1 MTASANTRRSRTIRP
16 GICLALL
23 VVIGGPMACTTTA
36 VDTSSMTF
44 APEPLLGK
52 IVWND
57 LITEDIDAAQ
67 RFYGALFGWSFE
79 PVRKRDDH
87 PYVVARSG
95 RVLVAGIVQ
104 VSRPQGGTNYSRWLP
119 YASVRDV
126 DAAVA
131 NAKAEGG
138 TVPVTARQVGMGR
151 IAVIVDTEG
160 AVMGLARSR
169 IGDPDDSTTAPGP
182 GRVVW
187 TELLANDPDAASRF
201 YAKVIGYMPHTIERH
216 GGPYTLLSYGGMD
229 RAGIFRNPS
238 EQAAPTWLTS
248 FGVEDPVAAAARV
261 EALGGKVI
269 LPPSPQLRDG
279 TMALIE
285 DPTGALLILRKTG
298 T

>member
-1 MTASANTRRSRTIRP
+1 MLRP
-16 GICLALL
+16 GTWFALL
-23 VVIGGPMACTTTA
+23 VLLVGPMACRTTA

-57 LITEDIDAAQ
+57 LITEDVDAAR
-67 RFYGALFGWSFE
+67 RFYGELFGWSFE
-79 PVRKRDDH
+79 SASRRDDR

-95 RVLVAGIVQ
+95 RALVAGIVQ
-104 VSRPQGGTNYSRWLP
+104 VPRPSGGVSYSRWLP
-119 YASVRDV
+119 YASVNDV

-131 NAKAEGG
+131 KAKMEGG
-138 TVPVTARQVGMGR
+138 TVAVASRQVGIGR
-151 IAVIVDTEG
+151 VAVIVDAEG
-160 AVMGLARSR
+160 AVIGLARSR

-187 TELLANDPDAASRF
+187 TELLANDPEAASRF
-201 YAKVIGYMPHTIERH
+201 YARVIGYVPHTIERH
-216 GGPYTLLSYGGMD
+216 GGPYILLSYGGVD

-248 FGVEDPVAAAARV
+248 FGVDDPVAAAARV
-261 EALGGKVI
+261 QALGGKVI
-269 LPPSPQLRDG
+269 LPVSPQLRDG
-279 TMALIE
+279 TMALVE
-285 DPTGALLILRKTG
+285 DPTGAILILRKTG